1 MEPQNELMSAKL
13 TAAYLGLS
21 RTTLWRRTK
30 DGTLPA
36 PIRIAGLPR
45 WRLSELKTYLDE
57 IGALRDGDA

>member
-1 MEPQNELMSAKL
+1 MEPQNELMS
-13 TAAYLGLS
+13 
-21 RTTLWRRTK
+21 
-30 DGTLPA
+30 TLPA